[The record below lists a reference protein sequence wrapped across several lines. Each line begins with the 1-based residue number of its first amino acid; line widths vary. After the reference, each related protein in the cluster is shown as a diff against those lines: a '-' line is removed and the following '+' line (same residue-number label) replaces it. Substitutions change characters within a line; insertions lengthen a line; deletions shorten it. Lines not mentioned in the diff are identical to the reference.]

1 MLNLTVKI
9 RNSEKK
15 EDGKIFGVLY
25 GPKIENKNIEVDRK
39 EFERIYKES
48 GLSSLINL
56 KLEGKDF
63 PVLIHDFQRNPLTND
78 FTHVDFYQPN
88 LEEKIEAKVPL
99 VFEGESKAV
108 KDLEGT
114 LIKHI
119 QEIGVKAFP
128 HKLPK
133 EIKINIEGM
142 DNLEDVI
149 MVKDLNVSE
158 EVEILRDPEEII
170 ISISAPENVE
180 EELSKPVE
188 EETVAPE
195 EEKEEEKEEEEGK
208 EEKEGAKEEE
218 KKEEEK

>member
-1 MLNLTVKI
+1 
-9 RNSEKK
+9 
-15 EDGKIFGVLY
+15 
-25 GPKIENKNIEVDRK
+25 
-39 EFERIYKES
+39 
-48 GLSSLINL
+48 
-56 KLEGKDF
+56 
-63 PVLIHDFQRNPLTND
+63 
-78 FTHVDFYQPN
+78 
-88 LEEKIEAKVPL
+88 
-99 VFEGESKAV
+99 
-108 KDLEGT
+108 
-114 LIKHI
+114 
-119 QEIGVKAFP
+119 
-128 HKLPK
+128 
-133 EIKINIEGM
+133 M